1 MRRLATAL
9 LAGLRAAGRFA
20 ARCWL
25 AARYMRR
32 LGYSRH
38 LAWHKAAR

>member
-1 MRRLATAL
+1 MRRLIAAAL
-9 LAGLRAAGRFA
+9 ANLRATGRLI

-25 AARYMRR
+25 AARYMRK
-32 LGYSRH
+32 LNYSRH

>member
-1 MRRLATAL
+1 MRRLITAL
-9 LAGLRAAGRFA
+9 LAGLRHTGRLV

-25 AARYMRR
+25 TARYMRR
-32 LGYSRH
+32 LHYSRH

>member
-1 MRRLATAL
+1 MRRLTTVL
-9 LAGLRAAGRFA
+9 LAGLRAVIRLI